1 MKNIYIYLYIFL
13 HHQVFLETQR
23 GLFGAHNNTVS
34 ITDFL
39 TDRRK
44 GCYERELLQCAVHVV
59 CFQVKPE
66 ETGPSWLHLHVSLS
80 RKGLV
85 SVTGMLRGT
94 AFLKHKNLVS
104 LQAERSK
111 WMKYHRE
118 SYLCLFTAPHNSHNL
133 KTQYANQCLQG
144 TKKYSFLGHQECP
157 IVFDLHLRLSI
168 YLLKE
173 ILNVACMY

>member
-1 MKNIYIYLYIFL
+1 M
-13 HHQVFLETQR
+13 
-23 GLFGAHNNTVS
+23 AS
-34 ITDFL
+34 
-39 TDRRK
+39 
-44 GCYERELLQCAVHVV
+44 
-59 CFQVKPE
+59 
-66 ETGPSWLHLHVSLS
+66 PSVSLS

-85 SVTGMLRGT
+85 SVTGMLGGA

-133 KTQYANQCLQG
+133 KAQYANQCLQG
-144 TKKYSFLGHQECP
+144 TKKYSFLGHQKCP
-157 IVFDLHLRLSI
+157 IGFDLHLRLSI

-173 ILNVACMY
+173 ILNVACMYWTFFSVLLGTVRSSDFPEHVLKASYLFRQEGAYLKR